1 MMTRRRGGPLR
12 GRRRFASLQP
22 NRRLAGKFFFTPP
35 QPRRDCAVLLLYRLL
50 PPPNYWLGTAANPGA
65 PLWRRPDIAGRESH
79 EATMRIFSVWVFE
92 FLKLIGRRPL
102 YPLNAECPFCH
113 QMVRMHYNKAG
124 RRHLFA
130 HARAYSRALYE
141 GYRYG
146 AHYSA
151 RMKCLGSGTLAT
163 FDPRPNEKQR
173 FGTPKSL

>member
-1 MMTRRRGGPLR
+1 
-12 GRRRFASLQP
+12 
-22 NRRLAGKFFFTPP
+22 
-35 QPRRDCAVLLLYRLL
+35 
-50 PPPNYWLGTAANPGA
+50 
-65 PLWRRPDIAGRESH
+65 
-79 EATMRIFSVWVFE
+79 MRIFSVWVFE
-92 FLKLIGRRPL
+92 FLKLIGRRPR

-113 QMVRMHYNKAG
+113 QMVRLHYNKAG

-151 RMKCLGSGTLAT
+151 KTKCSGSGTLAT

-173 FGTPKSL
+173 FGTPKSLELESL

>member
-1 MMTRRRGGPLR
+1 MPFPSATA
-12 GRRRFASLQP
+12 GRIVRPNFFYRSVAATSPRLRRFV
-22 NRRLAGKFFFTPP
+22 T
-35 QPRRDCAVLLLYRLL
+35 LLVDSAIRLL
-50 PPPNYWLGTAANPGA
+50 GGTAAD
-65 PLWRRPDIAGRESH
+65 LRRPVAGGGSEQAGKSH

-102 YPLNAECPFCH
+102 YPLNAECPICH

-151 RMKCLGSGTLAT
+151 KMKCVGSGTLAT

>member
-1 MMTRRRGGPLR
+1 MNFLPMDAATSPRL
-12 GRRRFASLQP
+12 RRFVTLPVDS
-22 NRRLAGKFFFTPP
+22 
-35 QPRRDCAVLLLYRLL
+35 AVQLLGRHGCRSDQACCGR
-50 PPPNYWLGTAANPGA
+50 WSEQVGT
-65 PLWRRPDIAGRESH
+65 SH

-102 YPLNAECPFCH
+102 YPLNAECPICR

-151 RMKCLGSGTLAT
+151 KMKCVGSGAVAT

>member
-1 MMTRRRGGPLR
+1 LARKDFIRGL
-12 GRRRFASLQP
+12 
-22 NRRLAGKFFFTPP
+22 P
-35 QPRRDCAVLLLYRLL
+35 QPRRVCAVLLLYQLI
-50 PPPNYWLGTAANPGA
+50 PPSNYWRGTAAD
-65 PLWRRPDIAGRESH
+65 LCRPVAGGGSGQAGTSH

-102 YPLNAECPFCH
+102 YPLNAECPICR

-151 RMKCLGSGTLAT
+151 KMKCVGSGTLAT

>member
-1 MMTRRRGGPLR
+1 MGI
-12 GRRRFASLQP
+12 FAP
-22 NRRLAGKFFFTPP
+22 PP
-35 QPRRDCAVLLLYRLL
+35 QPRRACAVLLLYRLI
-50 PPPNYWLGTAANPGA
+50 PPSKYWLGTAAN
-65 PLWRRPDIAGRESH
+65 LRRPVCGRLESGQAGKSH

-102 YPLNAECPFCH
+102 YPLNAECPFCN
-113 QMVRMHYNKAG
+113 QMVRLHYNKAG

-151 RMKCLGSGTLAT
+151 KMKCLGSGTPAS

-173 FGTPKSL
+173 FGTPKSLELESL

>member
-1 MMTRRRGGPLR
+1 MMPR
-12 GRRRFASLQP
+12 GRAAVGIKRLFLASEISVRRKVFFHTAATSPRLRRFVTLPVDFATQ
-22 NRRLAGKFFFTPP
+22 
-35 QPRRDCAVLLLYRLL
+35 LLVRHGCQY
-50 PPPNYWLGTAANPGA
+50 
-65 PLWRRPDIAGRESH
+65 RRPALAAVRTSQAGTSH

-102 YPLNAECPFCH
+102 YPLNAECPFCQ
-113 QMVRMHYNKAG
+113 QMVRLHYNKAG

-141 GYRYG
+141 GYHYG

-163 FDPRPNEKQR
+163 FDPRPNEKQH

>member
-1 MMTRRRGGPLR
+1 MPQGGAAHALH
-12 GRRRFASLQP
+12 AVS
-22 NRRLAGKFFFTPP
+22 AGHCQTHCPANFFTDRSP
-35 QPRRDCAVLLLYRLL
+35 QPRRVYAVLLLYRLI
-50 PPPNYWLGTAANPGA
+50 PPTHYWGGTAAD
-65 PLWRRPDIAGRESH
+65 LRRSVAGGGSEQAGTSH

-102 YPLNAECPFCH
+102 YPLNAECPICH

-151 RMKCLGSGTLAT
+151 KMKCVGSGTLAT

>member
-1 MMTRRRGGPLR
+1 LITTERIVGYDFLPAGAATSPRLRRFVTLPVDSAVQLSGRRGCRSGPSR
-12 GRRRFASLQP
+12 TRSGQ
-22 NRRLAGKFFFTPP
+22 AGT
-35 QPRRDCAVLLLYRLL
+35 
-50 PPPNYWLGTAANPGA
+50 
-65 PLWRRPDIAGRESH
+65 SH

-102 YPLNAECPFCH
+102 YPLNAECPICH

-151 RMKCLGSGTLAT
+151 KMKCVGSGAIAT
-163 FDPRPNEKQR
+163 FDPRPNEKQH

>member
-1 MMTRRRGGPLR
+1 LARHGGYFARRPSFAGGWTLP
-12 GRRRFASLQP
+12 
-22 NRRLAGKFFFTPP
+22 AGK
-35 QPRRDCAVLLLYRLL
+35 
-50 PPPNYWLGTAANPGA
+50 
-65 PLWRRPDIAGRESH
+65 SH
-79 EATMRIFSVWVFE
+79 EATMRMFSVWVFE

-113 QMVRMHYNKAG
+113 QMVRLHYNKAG

-151 RMKCLGSGTLAT
+151 KTKCSGSGTLAT

-173 FGTPKSL
+173 FGTPKSLELESL